1 MKTPMN
7 CTLLFSILLW
17 IAGPVFSFSQS
28 VLPPLQSIR
37 GPGSTDY
44 AHAGIRMLDNG
55 DQVDGYWLFEPTLP
69 TPDSA
74 HVIVFLHGYGAY
86 NPMIYG
92 KWIKHLVR
100 NGNIV
105 IYPRYQKNNFFP
117 RPPKFTPN
125 AAAGIRNALAL
136 LEKGD
141 HIRPITEQMVYVGHS
156 YGGVISA
163 NLAIEWNDYDL
174 PPVAGIV
181 MAAPGTSIFPGGRR
195 KSYEELPPSVKIV
208 IIQNDK
214 ERVVGNLFG
223 KKIRK
228 EAPQLEDFNLLMQ
241 YEDKHGLLPISADH
255 REAYS
260 IDIEYDSG
268 IRNYTARRAMRVSNL
283 NAVDYNGYWKIAD
296 ALIDC
301 VRNEQNCRFALG
313 YTPQQLNLGNWSD
326 GKAIR
331 PLEVDQ

>member
-117 RPPKFTPN
+117 
-125 AAAGIRNALAL
+125 
-136 LEKGD
+136 
-141 HIRPITEQMVYVGHS
+141 GHQNS
-156 YGGVISA
+156 PLMLPQESA
-163 NLAIEWNDYDL
+163 MHWL
-174 PPVAGIV
+174 
-181 MAAPGTSIFPGGRR
+181 
-195 KSYEELPPSVKIV
+195 
-208 IIQNDK
+208 
-214 ERVVGNLFG
+214 
-223 KKIRK
+223 
-228 EAPQLEDFNLLMQ
+228 
-241 YEDKHGLLPISADH
+241 
-255 REAYS
+255 
-260 IDIEYDSG
+260 
-268 IRNYTARRAMRVSNL
+268 
-283 NAVDYNGYWKIAD
+283 YWKKETISGQSPNRW
-296 ALIDC
+296 C
-301 VRNEQNCRFALG
+301 M
-313 YTPQQLNLGNWSD
+313 
-326 GKAIR
+326 
-331 PLEVDQ
+331 